1 MSTNKGRTE
10 LKFYTTSEVAEML
23 KMNVQV
29 IARKLQ
35 HGELQGHKIGK
46 DWRVREV
53 DLLDWLEKHSNRHS
67 MNPAEK
73 VIGRFMKD
81 GRFGTMPVQRKK
93 RRYILE
99 FILESFKLNQV
110 YSEEEV
116 NDIITRYYDDYCWV
130 RREFISEKMMFR
142 KDGNYRR
149 NSGYCF
155 TKDAV

>member
-10 LKFYTTSEVAEML
+10 LKFYTTAEVAELL

-35 HGELQGHKIGK
+35 HGELPGYKIGK
-46 DWRVREV
+46 DWRVRES
-53 DLLDWLEKHSNRHS
+53 DLIAWLDKHSNQKS

-110 YSEEEV
+110 YSEDEV

-142 KDGNYRR
+142 KDGSYRR
-149 NSGYCF
+149 NSGYRF
-155 TKDAV
+155 TC